1 MELPFA
7 AAVTQELIRERDVSD
22 RDVAFFS
29 ETLERSESRR
39 GVGDEIIEELL
50 DGLVAVP
57 ELDEQVAVRS
67 TSRRKA
73 NFVGVTLLAPVV
85 FQLGDDD
92 AADLCHDAATNIQ
105 HCLGPPPGKRGDSS
119 QWPAS

>member
-7 AAVTQELIRERDVSD
+7 EAVTQELIRERDVSD

-57 ELDEQVAVRS
+57 
-67 TSRRKA
+67 
-73 NFVGVTLLAPVV
+73 
-85 FQLGDDD
+85 
-92 AADLCHDAATNIQ
+92 
-105 HCLGPPPGKRGDSS
+105 
-119 QWPAS
+119 